1 MAAWR
6 YLSAFLWICLVIL
19 QIVTCY
25 SLLLL
30 SGDVELN
37 PGPACPDGAPNRTSA
52 AKRSKLA
59 SVKKTLK
66 IIHLNAR
73 SILRHLDDVQC
84 LVTLQRPDI
93 VAVCESWLS
102 PSIIDAEVSLTGY
115 SLYRSDRSRS
125 GGGVAVYVID
135 HLSVSQI
142 SSGASCGEVEALWL
156 SISSFKSSLSS
167 FAFGCMYRPPSAPSS
182 SVSDMCNILES
193 MLLSHKHVVA
203 CGDLNIDTSDSTHP
217 LTKLLLNFITSRS
230 MSCPISQPTR
240 ISASRCSVLDHF
252 LTSSNV
258 PISHSSVLNF
268 HISDHLPIVLSIDW
282 IVPDPPFKTIT
293 RRSFKNFDASAFNED
308 LNSVPWFIL
317 DLFDDVDDKVLAFNS
332 LFGGVLDCHA
342 PMKTVRVKKN
352 CAPWISRS
360 IRKEMDKR
368 NKQLRR
374 FLGSRLPSAWNEYK
388 CQRNLVVNLQRKAK
402 IDYYH
407 RLISK
412 NTSPATLWN
421 TLKSVCPLSN
431 HASNW
436 DPLGS
441 DHTSIANSLN
451 DHFVSVSSSNVSLPP
466 STYSYSPSS
475 TLSLSCMTS
484 DRCERFLASLIVS
497 SAVGIDNIPSLPLK
511 LLNPSSLIHCLTSS
525 TLPSPRPS
533 SPAPGSAAQ
542 SDLSTKVAAM
552 AVSQT
557 TGQSPSFPCAVKYWS
572 GM

>member
-167 FAFGCMYRPPSAPSS
+167 FAFGCMYRPPS
-182 SVSDMCNILES
+182 
-193 MLLSHKHVVA
+193 
-203 CGDLNIDTSDSTHP
+203 THP
-217 LTKLLLNFITSRS
+217 PQLLI
-230 MSCPISQPTR
+230 C
-240 ISASRCSVLDHF
+240 
-252 LTSSNV
+252 V
-258 PISHSSVLNF
+258 PS
-268 HISDHLPIVLSIDW
+268 
-282 IVPDPPFKTIT
+282 
-293 RRSFKNFDASAFNED
+293 
-308 LNSVPWFIL
+308 
-317 DLFDDVDDKVLAFNS
+317 
-332 LFGGVLDCHA
+332 
-342 PMKTVRVKKN
+342 
-352 CAPWISRS
+352 
-360 IRKEMDKR
+360 
-368 NKQLRR
+368 
-374 FLGSRLPSAWNEYK
+374 
-388 CQRNLVVNLQRKAK
+388 
-402 IDYYH
+402 
-407 RLISK
+407 
-412 NTSPATLWN
+412 
-421 TLKSVCPLSN
+421 
-431 HASNW
+431 
-436 DPLGS
+436 
-441 DHTSIANSLN
+441 
-451 DHFVSVSSSNVSLPP
+451 
-466 STYSYSPSS
+466 
-475 TLSLSCMTS
+475 
-484 DRCERFLASLIVS
+484 
-497 SAVGIDNIPSLPLK
+497 
-511 LLNPSSLIHCLTSS
+511 
-525 TLPSPRPS
+525 
-533 SPAPGSAAQ
+533 
-542 SDLSTKVAAM
+542 
-552 AVSQT
+552 
-557 TGQSPSFPCAVKYWS
+557 
-572 GM
+572 